1 MVAKYTVK
9 IGDRFY
15 KAGET
20 LPDTTEESKAVS
32 TPKEVEP
39 PEFMNPPV
47 EPVAEEQPTEQ
58 PQKRRYTRR
67 K

>member
-9 IGDRFY
+9 IGDKWY
-15 KAGET
+15 KAGDE
-20 LPDTTEESKAVS
+20 LPNTESKAVS

-39 PEFMNPPV
+39 PFM
-47 EPVAEEQPTEQ
+47 EEEKPIE